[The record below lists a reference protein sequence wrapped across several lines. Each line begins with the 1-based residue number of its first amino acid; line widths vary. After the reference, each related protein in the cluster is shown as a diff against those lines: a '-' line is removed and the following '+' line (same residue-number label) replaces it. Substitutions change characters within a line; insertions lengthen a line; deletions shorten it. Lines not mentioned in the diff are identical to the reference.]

1 MNPSSSS
8 PEPALHLRAGE
19 WVEVRSA
26 AEILATLDAR
36 GELDGLPF
44 MPEQLAFCGKRL
56 RVDRIAHKT
65 CDTITGQLLGR
76 RMQGCVHLEAA
87 RCDGSAHGGCQAGCL
102 IFWKEAWLRRV
113 EPPQPGLLWPLV
125 SHPRAPARPPS
136 SARPRGAADLER
148 LTVREGKPNAAD
160 ATYRCQITQLIEA
173 TQPLAWW
180 EPRQYLEDWLSG
192 NWSLRVM
199 LRAALF
205 AVLARLVI
213 RGPGYRVK
221 LRGYDALARL
231 LGEPAWP
238 YARGNVTGRTPSET
252 LGLQPGELV
261 QVKSH
266 AEILDTL
273 KDARNRGMGFSA
285 EMVEYCGGT
294 YRVRS
299 RVDRIIHE
307 GTGKMMRMSN
317 DCIILENVVCRSQC
331 SGARR
336 FCPRAIYPFWREIWL
351 RRVPGDG
358 ARAAGS

>member
-1 MNPSSSS
+1 MNPA
-8 PEPALHLRAGE
+8 EAVLHLRAGE

-26 AEILATLDAR
+26 PEILATLDAR

-56 RVDRIAHKT
+56 RVERTAHKT

-76 RMQGCVHLEAA
+76 RMEACVHLEAV

-102 IFWKEAWLRRV
+102 MFWKEAWLKRA
-113 EPPQPGLLWPLV
+113 EPAGAGVLWPLV
-125 SHPRAPARPPS
+125 SQSRTA
-136 SARPRGAADLER
+136 
-148 LTVREGKPNAAD
+148 GKPLPGSGTIRSTAELARFTVSKGEPNSPD
-160 ATYRCQITQLIEA
+160 ATYRCQITQLLEA
-173 TQPLAWW
+173 TSPLPWW
-180 EPRQYLEDWLSG
+180 EPRQYLQDWLSG
-192 NWSLRVM
+192 NWPLGVM
-199 LRAALF
+199 LRSALF
-205 AVLARLVI
+205 AVLARAVI
-213 RGPGYRVK
+213 WGRGYRLK
-221 LRGYDALARL
+221 LRLYNMLARL

-238 YARGNVTGRTPSET
+238 YDRGNVTGRTPSAT
-252 LGLQPGELV
+252 LRLQPGELV

-294 YRVRS
+294 YRVHS
-299 RVDRIIHE
+299 RVEKIIHE
-307 GTGKMMRMSN
+307 GTGKMMQMSN

-351 RRVPGDG
+351 RRAPGDPAG
-358 ARAAGS
+358 AQPREG